1 MPEQPSIA
9 ILLWSCPD
17 QKGLVARITH
27 FIFERGGNILD
38 LDEHVDAQEQRFF
51 LRIQWAISNNGYG
64 VEDLKN
70 QFAPLALEFHAIYNI
85 RLVNHKRKLALFVS
99 KYDHCLQEILWR
111 YEIGEFNTEIALI
124 ISNHPDLEPLAQRYH
139 IPYYLFP
146 VSKENKQDVEA
157 KELQLLRQQ
166 NIDTIVLAR
175 YMQVLSVDFIKQY
188 PQHIINIHHS
198 FLPAFAGGNPYR
210 QAFERGVK
218 IVGAT
223 SHYVT
228 EVLDE
233 GPIIEQDIIRI
244 SHKDSLDDLIR
255 KGRDLERLVLARAL
269 RLHLQDRVLVHG
281 NKTVVFD

>member
-70 QFAPLALEFHAIYNI
+70 QFAPLALEFHATYNI
-85 RLVNHKRKLALFVS
+85 RLVNYKRRLDLFVS
-99 KYDHCLQEILWR
+99 RDDHCLQEILWR

-139 IPYYLFP
+139 IPYYFFP

-198 FLPAFAGGNPYR
+198 FLPAFAGG
-210 QAFERGVK
+210 
-218 IVGAT
+218 
-223 SHYVT
+223 
-228 EVLDE
+228 
-233 GPIIEQDIIRI
+233 IRT
-244 SHKDSLDDLIR
+244 
-255 KGRDLERLVLARAL
+255 AR
-269 RLHLQDRVLVHG
+269 HLSAA
-281 NKTVVFD
+281 